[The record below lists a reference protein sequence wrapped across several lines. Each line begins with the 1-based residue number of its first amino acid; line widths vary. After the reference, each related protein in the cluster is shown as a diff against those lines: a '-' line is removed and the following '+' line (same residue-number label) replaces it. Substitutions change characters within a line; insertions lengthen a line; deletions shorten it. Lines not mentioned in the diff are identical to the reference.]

1 MKKLA
6 VVGRGTVGCMT
17 AAHFLRHTD
26 YAIDWIYDP
35 AIIPAAVGEG
45 TTLNF
50 PRALQENLMFDS
62 NDMITLNATPKVG
75 ISKRNWGTSE
85 KEFLHPFPIGAV
97 GIHFSAVTFQ
107 DYVFEKLKANS
118 RINLIEKNVNE
129 RYGIDADHVIMCTGS
144 PTEFGEEYRLAE
156 HIPVNAAFVSQCPW
170 DHPRFSHTLTYA
182 MSWGWVFGIP
192 LQNRCAIGY
201 IYNDK
206 FATEEQ
212 VKEEV
217 AELLKE
223 LNLVPSV
230 QRSIKF
236 NNYFKKNNF
245 SERVVYNGNASFFLE
260 PLEATS
266 TGLAHQINLMA
277 ADVFNSKTTAERANF
292 GYANLINEIEGMI
305 SLHYFAG
312 SSYKNDF
319 WTYAE
324 SLGTK
329 KISQL
334 LSKASPFSKMIITAL
349 TSTSAFDTNGEVGTW
364 TLHSWKYNIK
374 ELGITEKLKL
384 YLK

>member
-1 MKKLA
+1 
-6 VVGRGTVGCMT
+6 
-17 AAHFLRHTD
+17 
-26 YAIDWIYDP
+26 
-35 AIIPAAVGEG
+35 
-45 TTLNF
+45 
-50 PRALQENLMFDS
+50 
-62 NDMITLNATPKVG
+62 
-75 ISKRNWGTSE
+75 
-85 KEFLHPFPIGAV
+85 
-97 GIHFSAVTFQ
+97 
-107 DYVFEKLKANS
+107 
-118 RINLIEKNVNE
+118 
-129 RYGIDADHVIMCTGS
+129 
-144 PTEFGEEYRLAE
+144 
-156 HIPVNAAFVSQCPW
+156 
-170 DHPRFSHTLTYA
+170 
-182 MSWGWVFGIP
+182 VFGIP

-266 TGLAHQINLMA
+266 TGLAHQINLLA

-292 GYANLINEIEGMI
+292 GYENLINEIEGMI

-319 WTYAE
+319 WAYAE

-334 LSKASPFSKMIITAL
+334 LGKASPFAKMISTAL
-349 TSTSAFDTNGEVGTW
+349 TSTSVFDTNGEVGTW

-374 ELGITEKLKL
+374 ELGITEKLKP